1 MEWLNAS
8 LMVLDGMV
16 LGFEPLVVTLKLN
29 ALQVELFI
37 LLSIYGMV
45 KCRLNNPL
53 VQGVGCLVKLFASGC
68 LMLLSFWMMRP
79 FLAVS
84 FASFF
89 SFF

>member
-37 LLSIYGMV
+37 LLSIYGKV
-45 KCRLNNPL
+45 
-53 VQGVGCLVKLFASGC
+53 
-68 LMLLSFWMMRP
+68 
-79 FLAVS
+79 
-84 FASFF
+84 
-89 SFF
+89 